1 MVFLLLISFIAL
13 YNNFTAERIEQYGI
27 LFGIYGL
34 VFGLIT
40 GLFQA
45 FTTVR
50 LRHTWRVIL
59 ASTLG
64 FGIGGVVAGLLIRLV
79 NPLDGLDTYP
89 ILTTLILLV
98 ALAMPYF
105 IGGGALGIAYKQ
117 IAQRVTQ
124 SGESVETAQSSRWQ
138 IVVVAILALFLIVP
152 IVNLIGNISSFLTV
166 RPANLQSQISPVTV
180 GVRWSDPQPSSPGI
194 VEFDLP
200 TSSTDI
206 AVAAGTEHR
215 AWCSPDGS
223 IQYQFGSG
231 PVEQIDIPSCSST
244 PAIALDA
251 DGTPHI
257 VWYTQEV
264 RDTNGVT
271 NPASLLVESIRQDG
285 GWSDAAIAARTEGEA
300 IASLTSDAEGNLVL
314 VWADAADPSGD
325 LSMSIQENYQCSE
338 DDLTPTVRA
347 GLETLQVGGTRPA
360 GSEVPYC
367 RNQFDRIIYTP
378 NPEAEY
384 SDQQITPNGGFDQVS
399 ALIEEAQYEA
409 LFNVMQYVETK
420 TKPSPGSILSE
431 SVGKL
436 YQQVKAN
443 PEDYPRGMT
452 VRILLGNYPVFAD
465 FTWGSQIIEVI
476 KDLKTVGVE
485 KMVDPEIGW
494 RVEVANYSGVYPHS
508 HNKMFIIDGKLAGSL
523 GFNYNYIHFTKDH
536 PSGEGDDLFDLGL
549 SVIGPVAQDSITH
562 YDDMWNGADQ
572 IHCEDLTLPDG
583 QWQDTCQ
590 EVKATDDHVPEVLR
604 AYLPPDG
611 DSNAFSLY
619 RSKEF
624 NEADDFIEASLAA
637 STESIELITTNFSM
651 ELYCII
657 HLLAPGFCTIDD
669 SMPYIDA
676 ILEAVEK
683 NQTHVRVIME
693 NANSNGLENRVT
705 AMVLYEELVRLGLD
719 HLVELRFF
727 NGRLHAKS
735 GLIDD
740 SLLIIGSQNYQYS
753 AWGQG
758 GGLGENDMSTTDP
771 DAIAEYKA
779 LFEAKWE
786 EAIPVDEAEYGSTSK

>member
-1 MVFLLLISFIAL
+1 
-13 YNNFTAERIEQYGI
+13 
-27 LFGIYGL
+27 
-34 VFGLIT
+34 
-40 GLFQA
+40 
-45 FTTVR
+45 
-50 LRHTWRVIL
+50 
-59 ASTLG
+59 
-64 FGIGGVVAGLLIRLV
+64 
-79 NPLDGLDTYP
+79 
-89 ILTTLILLV
+89 
-98 ALAMPYF
+98 
-105 IGGGALGIAYKQ
+105 
-117 IAQRVTQ
+117 
-124 SGESVETAQSSRWQ
+124 
-138 IVVVAILALFLIVP
+138 
-152 IVNLIGNISSFLTV
+152 
-166 RPANLQSQISPVTV
+166 
-180 GVRWSDPQPSSPGI
+180 
-194 VEFDLP
+194 
-200 TSSTDI
+200 
-206 AVAAGTEHR
+206 
-215 AWCSPDGS
+215 
-223 IQYQFGSG
+223 
-231 PVEQIDIPSCSST
+231 
-244 PAIALDA
+244 
-251 DGTPHI
+251 
-257 VWYTQEV
+257 
-264 RDTNGVT
+264 
-271 NPASLLVESIRQDG
+271 
-285 GWSDAAIAARTEGEA
+285 
-300 IASLTSDAEGNLVL
+300 
-314 VWADAADPSGD
+314 
-325 LSMSIQENYQCSE
+325 
-338 DDLTPTVRA
+338 
-347 GLETLQVGGTRPA
+347 
-360 GSEVPYC
+360 
-367 RNQFDRIIYTP
+367 
-378 NPEAEY
+378 
-384 SDQQITPNGGFDQVS
+384 
-399 ALIEEAQYEA
+399 LIEEAQYEA

-443 PEDYPRGMT
+443 PQVYPRGMT

-494 RVEVANYSGVYPHS
+494 RVEVANYPGVYPHS

-536 PSGEGDDLFDLGL
+536 PSGEGDDLFDLGM
-549 SVIGPVAQDSITH
+549 SVIGPVAQDAITH

-590 EVKATDDHVPEVLR
+590 EVKATNDHVPEVLR

-611 DSNAFSLY
+611 DTNAFSLY
-619 RSKEF
+619 RSQEF
-624 NEADDFIEASLAA
+624 SEADDFIEASLAA

-705 AMVLYEELVRLGLD
+705 AMVLYPELVRLGLD

-786 EAIPVDEAEYGSTSK
+786 EAIPVQDAEYGSTSK